1 MAAKGGHAEILKYLL
16 SKPEQLVSVNERNQN
31 ILDIAIEARQEAVAL
46 AIVEHKR
53 WKEVLRTTTHGSH
66 TQIQLLV
73 QHMPEVAKKFLDRC
87 IVEEGDPEDEDYKV
101 SYDLRFIQG
110 MPDEKRKEKNAKE
123 SLSALHTMVKY
134 QRLQCLTHTLCSVLM
149 DIKWYDLILL

>member
-53 WKEVLRTTTHGSH
+53 W
-66 TQIQLLV
+66 
-73 QHMPEVAKKFLDRC
+73 
-87 IVEEGDPEDEDYKV
+87 EGNLFSNSAFED
-101 SYDLRFIQG
+101 
-110 MPDEKRKEKNAKE
+110 
-123 SLSALHTMVKY
+123 
-134 QRLQCLTHTLCSVLM
+134 
-149 DIKWYDLILL
+149 

>member
-53 WKEVLRTTTHGSH
+53 WKEIYFQTVPLKTDFIERPASACELYTWFPKLTLLRLKPH
-66 TQIQLLV
+66 
-73 QHMPEVAKKFLDRC
+73 
-87 IVEEGDPEDEDYKV
+87 
-101 SYDLRFIQG
+101 
-110 MPDEKRKEKNAKE
+110 
-123 SLSALHTMVKY
+123 LSCY
-134 QRLQCLTHTLCSVLM
+134 
-149 DIKWYDLILL
+149 

>member
-53 WKEVLRTTTHGSH
+53 WERHLFSNSTFEDWFYRETNFCLR
-66 TQIQLLV
+66 LV
-73 QHMPEVAKKFLDRC
+73 YV
-87 IVEEGDPEDEDYKV
+87 V
-101 SYDLRFIQG
+101 S
-110 MPDEKRKEKNAKE
+110 
-123 SLSALHTMVKY
+123 
-134 QRLQCLTHTLCSVLM
+134 
-149 DIKWYDLILL
+149 

>member
-53 WKEVLRTTTHGSH
+53 WERYLFSNSTFEELFYRETNFCLR
-66 TQIQLLV
+66 LV
-73 QHMPEVAKKFLDRC
+73 
-87 IVEEGDPEDEDYKV
+87 
-101 SYDLRFIQG
+101 
-110 MPDEKRKEKNAKE
+110 
-123 SLSALHTMVKY
+123 
-134 QRLQCLTHTLCSVLM
+134 
-149 DIKWYDLILL
+149 

>member
-53 WKEVLRTTTHGSH
+53 WERNLFPSSTFEDWFYRETNFCLR
-66 TQIQLLV
+66 LV
-73 QHMPEVAKKFLDRC
+73 YV
-87 IVEEGDPEDEDYKV
+87 V
-101 SYDLRFIQG
+101 S
-110 MPDEKRKEKNAKE
+110 
-123 SLSALHTMVKY
+123 
-134 QRLQCLTHTLCSVLM
+134 
-149 DIKWYDLILL
+149 